1 MFRMPAY
8 NEIPNVGLYLEQT
21 LKYINDT
28 FAQFRS
34 IELTKSMISNYVK
47 LGYLRRPVKKQY
59 DREQI
64 AALLFIALSKQVL
77 SMENIGKLL
86 SLLPGPGTG
95 ADGAHVKAGQTG
107 AARAGAD
114 GAHVKAGQTDAA
126 RAGAAQKKSA
136 KAESQDSAHEK
147 AAKTE
152 RQDIEQEKAA
162 KTYSAETAYDI
173 FKADFDYLLDS
184 VFNQKVMDSRQVSG
198 FMQPPQPEDSAAG
211 GWPADEETVAGAYAP
226 QPEDSAAGA
235 AALVS
240 DAPQPSAGPDPY
252 VLLWQIAAADVY
264 SLYLNELFEAAASQ
278 D

>member
-86 SLLPGPGTG
+86 SLLPGPGT
-95 ADGAHVKAGQTG
+95 
-107 AARAGAD
+107 GAD

-278 D
+278 SCAASPRTAASQG